1 MADKIRILIDGKEV
15 EIPEFAYDST
25 LKKLIETVDKKLSA
39 KISESVREEKKGT
52 KAIEKL
58 TKAEEASKKSEEAHR
73 KAQEKKS
80 KQDASN
86 TNLIKGAL
94 DKSSKANTGLIE
106 KLLQGTAGA
115 GGVFGGVL
123 GGLSKFGKFLNPVTA
138 GLAGLAQGLVS
149 AVKFLLRLGQLDNT
163 LFRRGLGGI
172 TSNAGFGG
180 GGVATGVASL
190 ATQAYDASLTLDQ
203 FAEMVQEFAT
213 TAGEFGTQTISDA
226 IVGVQKLTREQGYL
240 GLSNQELAAATGE
253 TADVLRQLGFNF
265 ENNGSAIAQN
275 TVSVLQVSQAFT
287 KVTNTSSD
295 LIRQLTIQASQV
307 EAFTNALRMLPSE
320 VRRSTLQSAQM
331 GFAGLASF
339 GEEAGGQLT
348 TALAEGIGRGGL
360 QFTQFGQDL
369 ARVSPALLTGL
380 QNIQDAA
387 SNNGDVAGALDS
399 FRTSIA
405 DVDSS
410 SRQFLRALEISG
422 DPMAKF
428 VIKLANLNETIDD
441 VTFKQLA
448 NLRNQIS
455 PDELGKAQLQLRLAI
470 EKVKTA
476 FQKLLIAF
484 ITPETVKGFGIVVD
498 NVSKYLGKLADY
510 LKGDAFNIIN
520 GAFRK
525 LINFFTGMGPKLG
538 SAISVGINRGL
549 AVALPGGT
557 NEEDLANYDKL
568 MKAYQNA
575 DADGK
580 SSALKDFAKGV
591 GVNTT
596 ISSNRGR
603 KRRDLTDDEIKQR
616 IEREIGQYG
625 YNFNSAGG
633 GLFDT
638 STGGNKEQTP
648 KDQIFANNSRIRIT
662 PMFGGDQYLKDKKP
676 VAKTDNE
683 HLEKIS
689 RTLDEIAAESKKTAD
704 ATTSSA
710 HSGKK
715 AADSLVRTE
724 YDYQNVSP

>member
-1 MADKIRILIDGKEV
+1 MADTITILIDGKQV
-15 EIPEFAYDST
+15 EIPEFAYDKT
-25 LKKLIETVDKKLSA
+25 LKDLIKVVDTKLATKIEQ
-39 KISESVREEKKGT
+39 SVKEEKKGNSVLASLAKKEEEI
-52 KAIEKL
+52 KAKL
-58 TKAEEASKKSEEAHR
+58 DKQQKL
-73 KAQEKKS
+73 QEKKAQ
-80 KQDASN
+80 QDK
-86 TNLIKGAL
+86 TNNAKVADAL
-94 DKSSKANTGLIE
+94 QKSSKANGMVE
-106 KLLQGTAGA
+106 KALSGIGGA
-115 GGVFGGVL
+115 GGVFPKLL
-123 GGLSKFGKFLNPVTA
+123 GGLSSFSKFLNPVTA

-320 VRRSTLQSAQM
+320 VRQSTLQSAQM

-339 GEEAGGQLT
+339 GDEAGGQLT

-387 SNNGDVAGALDS
+387 ANNGDVAGALDS

-484 ITPETVKGFGIVVD
+484 ITPETVKGFGRVVD

-520 GAFRK
+520 GAFTK
-525 LINFFTGMGPKLG
+525 VVQFFTGMGPKLG

-549 AVALPGGT
+549 ALALPSGT
-557 NEEDLANYDKL
+557 NEKDLARYDNINAMLKTNPDDPDTL
-568 MKAYQNA
+568 KKAYAMLRRGNDDAKSTDPWAEHAYKTHGA
-575 DADGK
+575 DY
-580 SSALKDFAKGV
+580 LKKY
-591 GVNTT
+591 
-596 ISSNRGR
+596 IQ
-603 KRRDLTDDEIKQR
+603 DEIGPYTFK
-616 IEREIGQYG
+616 
-625 YNFNSAGG
+625 GG
-633 GLFDT
+633 GGFNMP
-638 STGGNKEQTP
+638 TGGGNQVQTP

-662 PMFGGDQYLKDKKP
+662 PMFGGDQFLKEKKAIKQPAEYLHELSEEYKKQT
-676 VAKTDNE
+676 VT
-683 HLEKIS
+683 LEKI
-689 RTLDEIAAESKKTAD
+689 ESNTG
-704 ATTSSA
+704 SSA

-724 YDYQNVSP
+724 YDQLNVSP

>member
-295 LIRQLTIQASQV
+295 LIRQFTIQASQV

-320 VRRSTLQSAQM
+320 MRRSTLQSAQM

-455 PDELGKAQLQLRLAI
+455 PDALGKAQLQLRLAI

-484 ITPETVKGFGIVVD
+484 VTPETVKGFGAVVD
-498 NVSKYLGKLADY
+498 NVSKYLTKLADY

-525 LINFFTGMGPKLG
+525 VVQFFTGMGPKLG

-575 DADGK
+575 NADGK

-638 STGGNKEQTP
+638 PTKEQTP
-648 KDQIFANNSRIRIT
+648 KDQIFSNNSGIRIT
-662 PMFGGDQYLKDKKP
+662 PMFGGDQYLKEKKVTKQP
-676 VAKTDNE
+676 AEYLHDLSLENIKQTQA
-683 HLEKIS
+683 LEKI
-689 RTLDEIAAESKKTAD
+689 AD
-704 ATTSSA
+704 NTEKSA
-710 HSGKK
+710 SSGKK

-724 YDYQNVSP
+724 YDFQNVSP

>member
-1 MADKIRILIDGKEV
+1 
-15 EIPEFAYDST
+15 
-25 LKKLIETVDKKLSA
+25 
-39 KISESVREEKKGT
+39 
-52 KAIEKL
+52 
-58 TKAEEASKKSEEAHR
+58 
-73 KAQEKKS
+73 
-80 KQDASN
+80 
-86 TNLIKGAL
+86 
-94 DKSSKANTGLIE
+94 
-106 KLLQGTAGA
+106 
-115 GGVFGGVL
+115 
-123 GGLSKFGKFLNPVTA
+123 
-138 GLAGLAQGLVS
+138 
-149 AVKFLLRLGQLDNT
+149 
-163 LFRRGLGGI
+163 
-172 TSNAGFGG
+172 
-180 GGVATGVASL
+180 
-190 ATQAYDASLTLDQ
+190 
-203 FAEMVQEFAT
+203 
-213 TAGEFGTQTISDA
+213 
-226 IVGVQKLTREQGYL
+226 
-240 GLSNQELAAATGE
+240 
-253 TADVLRQLGFNF
+253 
-265 ENNGSAIAQN
+265 
-275 TVSVLQVSQAFT
+275 
-287 KVTNTSSD
+287 
-295 LIRQLTIQASQV
+295 
-307 EAFTNALRMLPSE
+307 
-320 VRRSTLQSAQM
+320 
-331 GFAGLASF
+331 
-339 GEEAGGQLT
+339 
-348 TALAEGIGRGGL
+348 
-360 QFTQFGQDL
+360 
-369 ARVSPALLTGL
+369 
-380 QNIQDAA
+380 
-387 SNNGDVAGALDS
+387 
-399 FRTSIA
+399 
-405 DVDSS
+405 
-410 SRQFLRALEISG
+410 
-422 DPMAKF
+422 MAKF

-484 ITPETVKGFGIVVD
+484 VTPETVKGFGIVVD

-510 LKGDAFNIIN
+510 LKGDAFNVIN

-638 STGGNKEQTP
+638 PTGGGNQVQTP

>member
-106 KLLQGTAGA
+106 TLLQGTAGA

-149 AVKFLLRLGQLDNT
+149 AVKFLLGLGQLDNT

-369 ARVSPALLTGL
+369 ARVSPAL
-380 QNIQDAA
+380 
-387 SNNGDVAGALDS
+387 
-399 FRTSIA
+399 
-405 DVDSS
+405 
-410 SRQFLRALEISG
+410 
-422 DPMAKF
+422 
-428 VIKLANLNETIDD
+428 
-441 VTFKQLA
+441 
-448 NLRNQIS
+448 
-455 PDELGKAQLQLRLAI
+455 
-470 EKVKTA
+470 
-476 FQKLLIAF
+476 
-484 ITPETVKGFGIVVD
+484 
-498 NVSKYLGKLADY
+498 
-510 LKGDAFNIIN
+510 
-520 GAFRK
+520 
-525 LINFFTGMGPKLG
+525 
-538 SAISVGINRGL
+538 
-549 AVALPGGT
+549 
-557 NEEDLANYDKL
+557 
-568 MKAYQNA
+568 
-575 DADGK
+575 
-580 SSALKDFAKGV
+580 
-591 GVNTT
+591 
-596 ISSNRGR
+596 
-603 KRRDLTDDEIKQR
+603 
-616 IEREIGQYG
+616 
-625 YNFNSAGG
+625 
-633 GLFDT
+633 
-638 STGGNKEQTP
+638 
-648 KDQIFANNSRIRIT
+648 
-662 PMFGGDQYLKDKKP
+662 
-676 VAKTDNE
+676 
-683 HLEKIS
+683 
-689 RTLDEIAAESKKTAD
+689 
-704 ATTSSA
+704 
-710 HSGKK
+710 
-715 AADSLVRTE
+715 
-724 YDYQNVSP
+724 